1 MRKGRRE
8 IVAPRIIFDPT
19 LCPLLQGL
27 SPEEQEE
34 RIQSDPI
41 IRACVSKVEGGG
53 DQTKACGALRA
64 YSARRKRATSAG

>member
-1 MRKGRRE
+1 MSKGKS
-8 IVAPRIIFDPT
+8 APASARVVFDPT

-53 DQTKACGALRA
+53 DQNLACGAARA
-64 YSARRKRATSAG
+64 YVTRRKRASAGD